1 MRIGNDQELCSAA
14 ARASELV
21 QDIQDYCGRA
31 SRDEAKINFPRGLIG
46 TADSYRARCPGY
58 LDRGTLSSCAYG
70 FMHLD
75 VMWWLVSR
83 TDLTSVG
90 RQMALKSAIVSL
102 GTILEAV
109 LKVPGLPKNRW
120 LSAKSSAGVRPRID
134 EVVRRGWISADEGA
148 ALKELWENRNNV
160 HLHLLPGSERDIY
173 KVEHINVPQGSLLKL
188 MDKLKALHEG
198 GTLIAELTNGT

>member
-1 MRIGNDQELCSAA
+1 MAITSEAELRTAVANASA
-14 ARASELV
+14 LV
-21 QDIQDYCGRA
+21 QDIQTYCGRTL
-31 SRDEAKINFPRGLIG
+31 RDESKINFPRGLIG

-58 LDRGTLSSCAYG
+58 LDTGTASSCAYG

-83 TDLTSVG
+83 TDLMSVG

-102 GTILEAV
+102 GAILEAI
-109 LKVPGLPKNRW
+109 LKIPELPKNKW
-120 LSAKSSAGVRPRID
+120 LSDKSSAGVRPRVD

-148 ALKELWENRNNV
+148 NLKALWENRNNV

-173 KVEHINVPQGSLLKL
+173 QVEHINAPQAALFKL
-188 MDKLKALHEG
+188 MDKLKALHSG
-198 GTLIAELTNGT
+198 GTLIAELMA